1 MIMVY
6 CFCFSQETAYEM
18 RNSDW
23 SSDVCSSDLPGAA
36 RAPGS
41 GGARGGRRVSPPSAA
56 CMAAP
61 LAPSAHQGGD
71 GLDRGAP
78 RRYEGFARKNRGKC
92 RVGSG
97 DGRWNGGDGR
107 SEEHTS
113 ELQSLMR
120 ISYAGFCLKKQQH
133 YIDL

>member
-36 RAPGS
+36 RAPVS

-78 RRYEGFARKNRGKC
+78 RRHEGFARKNRGKC
-92 RVGSG
+92 SSAERSG
-97 DGRWNGGDGR
+97 GQECVCKFR
-107 SEEHTS
+107 STWSPYH
-113 ELQSLMR
+113 
-120 ISYAGFCLKKQQH
+120 YKKTN
-133 YIDL
+133 IKSSDITNNKE